1 MTGRAVKEW
10 IGKTPD
16 TRAPPRVRLRVFE
29 KFGGVCQLSGRK
41 IRPGDKWELDH
52 TKALINGGEN
62 RESNLQPVL
71 KEPHKV
77 KTAQDVAQKAKVDRV
92 RKKHLGIYEG
102 KTLMQKSKYK
112 RKIDGTVVLRES
124 EE

>member
-1 MTGRAVKEW
+1 MTGRTVKEW

-71 KEPHKV
+71 KEAHKV
-77 KTAQDVAQKAKVDRV
+77 KTAQDVAQKSKDRRV
-92 RKKHLGIYEG
+92 MSKHIGSYVP
-102 KTLMQKSKYK
+102 KSPMKKSKWK
-112 RKIDGTVVLRES
+112 RKIDGTAVLRES
-124 EE
+124 EQ